1 MMVNGEDIAADHPAY
16 MKHYEHNAI
25 SGSSVATAL
34 ASAIASLALLLRSIS
49 TNGPNDAASLGDKD
63 EMLRVVFSKM
73 GLGGRGI
80 QPSKLFGEGFSTDE
94 RNMRDPAWVSSF
106 NGLSS
111 KYITRDSSSDDE
123 E

>member
-1 MMVNGEDIAADHPAY
+1 MVNGEDIAADHPAY

-34 ASAIASLALLLRSIS
+34 ASAIASLALLLRGIS
-49 TNGPNDAASLGDKD
+49 VDGPNDAASLSDKE

-80 QPSKLFGEGFSTDE
+80 QPSKLFSEGFSTE
-94 RNMRDPAWVSSF
+94 EANMRDPAWVSLF
-106 NGLSS
+106 DGLSS
-111 KYITRDSSSDDE
+111 EHISGDPSSDDE